1 MFPFRCT
8 LPGRATKT
16 DVANKY
22 VLKEGKIMGGKEGE
36 REGGREGDYSSGSEV
51 WMLSPGEPQWA
62 MQMRWLQQSVL
73 GA

>member
-1 MFPFRCT
+1 
-8 LPGRATKT
+8 
-16 DVANKY
+16 
-22 VLKEGKIMGGKEGE
+22 MGGKERE

-62 MQMRWLQQSVL
+62 MQMRWLQQSLL